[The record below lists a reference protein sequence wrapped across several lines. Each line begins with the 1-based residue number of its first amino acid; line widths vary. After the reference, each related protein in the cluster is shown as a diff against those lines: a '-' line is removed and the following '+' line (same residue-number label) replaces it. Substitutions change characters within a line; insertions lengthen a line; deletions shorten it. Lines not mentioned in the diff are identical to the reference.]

1 MYTDSQRRTHIYDLQ
16 RFLRRVQQAGGH
28 PQPLI
33 PDGIFGPETSA
44 GLRAFQQ
51 QNRLPVTGTADL
63 DTWTLLYDRY
73 LALAAADLPPA
84 APAFFPTAPDATLRA
99 DSRGPA
105 VFVLQLLLSSAVPHF
120 TDTAPIPLT
129 GVYDTDTARAVR
141 QAQQAFLLPPTG
153 ETDRATWDALVHLH
167 DSLFER
173 PPLLW
178 LLENR

>member
-51 QNRLPVTGTADL
+51 QNGLPVTGTADL

-120 TDTAPIPLT
+120 TDTAPSPHGMRSSICTTACSNVRPFSGCWKTAKQGKRQCSLAGCHPKKQSPYGSNSALNPL
-129 GVYDTDTARAVR
+129 
-141 QAQQAFLLPPTG
+141 
-153 ETDRATWDALVHLH
+153 
-167 DSLFER
+167 
-173 PPLLW
+173 
-178 LLENR
+178 